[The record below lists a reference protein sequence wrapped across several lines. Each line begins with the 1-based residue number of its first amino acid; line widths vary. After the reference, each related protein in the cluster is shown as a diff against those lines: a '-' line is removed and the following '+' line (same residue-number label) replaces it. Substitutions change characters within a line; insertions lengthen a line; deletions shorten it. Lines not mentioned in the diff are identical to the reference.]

1 MNSSKYY
8 DTNTLLPTDLKE
20 VDAIYL
26 PKQTEFFFLVAQ
38 VRGLLPEEFTP
49 CTFYSGGKHVIA
61 ESPHFVISLTDYTE
75 NFQPNRGYIKLSI
88 DQVKFSDIPHNPSFY
103 EWLHLSI
110 AYGLFSKISMRYKTT
125 RLEPPYEDKGVPPST
140 PENKEPKGISMKK
153 ITEFEASGTRVKLGI
168 RFPNKPCVSTCDGG
182 SWHSITYA
190 NNILGTSR
198 QTADRLLQVHD
209 EETLSELIGEIHINL
224 GSGE

>member
-8 DTNTLLPTDLKE
+8 DTNTLLPLSLKE

-26 PKQTEFFFLVAQ
+26 PKQTEFFSLVAQ

-61 ESPHFVISLTDYTE
+61 ESPYLVICLNDYDAPYE
-75 NFQPNRGYIKLSI
+75 SDRGYVTLSI
-88 DQVKFSDIPHNPSFY
+88 NRVTTSDIPHNPSHD

-125 RLEPPYEDKGVPPST
+125 RLEPPYENKGVPPST

-153 ITEFEASGTRVKLGI
+153 ITEFEASGTKVKLGI
-168 RFPNKPCVSTCDGG
+168 RFPNKPCVSTYIDG

-198 QTADRLLQVHD
+198 QTADRLAKVHD
-209 EETLSELIGEIHINL
+209 ADTLSELIGEIHINL

>member
-8 DTNTLLPTDLKE
+8 DTNTLLPLALKE

-26 PKQTEFFFLVAQ
+26 PKQTEFFFLANL
-38 VRGLLPEEFTP
+38 VRGLLPEGFTS
-49 CTFYSGGKHVIA
+49 CLFYVGGSAVIA
-61 ESPHFVISLTDYTE
+61 ESPYLVICLNDYDAPYE
-75 NFQPNRGYIKLSI
+75 SDRGYVTLSI
-88 DQVKFSDIPHNPSFY
+88 NRVTTSDIPHNPSHD

-153 ITEFEASGTRVKLGI
+153 ITEFEAAGTRVKLGI

-198 QTADRLLQVHD
+198 QTANRLAKVHD
-209 EETLSELIGEIHINL
+209 ADTLSQLIGEIHINL